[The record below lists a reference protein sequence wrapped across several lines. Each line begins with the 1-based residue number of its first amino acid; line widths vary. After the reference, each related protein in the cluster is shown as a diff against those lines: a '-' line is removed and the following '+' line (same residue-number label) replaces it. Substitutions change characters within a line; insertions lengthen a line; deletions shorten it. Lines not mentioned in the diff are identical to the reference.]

1 MTPLTEEGNKAIPLP
16 GPSSYGQTGAL
27 RANALGF
34 YALLWQAISHIGPAI
49 GLITSA
55 PFIAL
60 YAGASLPLS
69 LLLAGLVALLVGNSV
84 AQLSRHLPSAGGY
97 YTFAGR
103 ALGPFYG
110 YMTGWIYFLFDP
122 FILSVGTPFA
132 TFYLQE
138 AVKAEWG
145 FFIPWELTTVIII
158 LGLGLLTFVGVKRSM
173 RATIIFGVAEIVI
186 IMGMAIGLIV
196 KGAHGQPIG
205 PSFNPGSSPT
215 GLHGVA
221 LGLIYSILAYA
232 GFESVAPL
240 AEESQNP
247 RRNLPRAIFIS
258 VLVGIVV
265 FVFAGYATVVGWG
278 AHGMATTFPSANN
291 PYYTLA
297 HTLFPIAAGLVV
309 LAMVNSVLGADITS
323 QNAAI
328 RVWYAMGRTGVM
340 PRPLGWIHNNFR
352 TPWLAICLQML
363 ISLTASLGL
372 GEILGP
378 VNTFGFLGLMVTC
391 ALIITYIMGNV
402 SVFFYYRREHPEEFN
417 SLLHLVLPGIAVVM
431 LVITLG
437 ASVYPLPTYP
447 TRIAMYIVVA
457 WLVIGAALTVWLMR
471 NRPEALARSGQMIF
485 EEAEP
490 IIYEHI

>member
-1 MTPLTEEGNKAIPLP
+1 MTTSDV
-16 GPSSYGQTGAL
+16 SSAAPATLSGSHTQTGPL
-27 RANALGF
+27 QANALGF
-34 YALLWQAISHIGPAI
+34 NALLWQALSHIGPAI

-55 PFIAL
+55 PFVAL

-69 LLLAGLVALLVGNSV
+69 LFLAGVVALLVGSSV

-132 TFYLQE
+132 MYYLQE

-145 FFIPWELTTVIII
+145 IFIPWELTTVITI
-158 LGLGLLTFVGVKRSM
+158 LGLGLLTFVGVKRSL
-173 RATIIFGVAEIVI
+173 RATIIFGIAEII
-186 IMGMAIGLIV
+186 IIVGMAIGLIV

-205 PSFNPGSSPT
+205 PSFDPRSSPT

-240 AEESQNP
+240 AEESKNP

-258 VLVGIVV
+258 VLVGMFV

-278 AHGMATTFPSANN
+278 TSGMATTFPNANN

-309 LAMVNSVLGADITS
+309 LAMINSVLGADITS

-328 RVWYAMGRTGVM
+328 RVWYSMGRTGVM
-340 PRPLGWIHNNFR
+340 PGPLGWIHRNFR
-352 TPWLAICLQML
+352 TPWVAIVMQML
-363 ISLTASLGL
+363 ISLAASLGL

-417 SLLHLVLPGIAVVM
+417 LLLLFLLPAVAVVM

-457 WLVIGAALTVWLMR
+457 WLILGAAVTMWMLR
-471 NRPEALARSGQMIF
+471 NRPEQLAKSGQAIF
-485 EEAEP
+485 EEGEP
-490 IIYEHI
+490 VVYEHI